1 MGEHREFYETGPD
14 PRFIGHLIK
23 LSSNMKRFLLVFC
36 VVGFHYAAAQSS
48 KMPGYRQ
55 KLQSRLQ
62 QVDQT
67 IQKGPFAA
75 SWDSLNHYRIPT
87 WYLDAKFGIFIHW
100 GVYSVPAF
108 GSEWYP
114 RQMYLPGNAVF
125 KHHVDVYGPQSK
137 FGYKDFIPQFTAS
150 KFDAAK
156 WAKLFHD
163 AGAKFVVPVGE
174 HHDGFPM
181 YDSDLTEY
189 SAAKM
194 GPHRDVV
201 GQLEKAVR
209 SQGMNFGVSS
219 HRAEHWFFFNGGGK
233 FDSDVKDPKYSDFY
247 GPAQS
252 DGLPHQD
259 PDKDRAEL
267 TDKPTNAYLDDWLAR
282 SAEIVDKYNPDLVW
296 FDWWIERPAFKPYL
310 QRFAA
315 FYYDHNAARQQGA
328 AINYKFKAFPEKA
341 AVLDIERGQEGDIR
355 PIYWQTDTSISNK
368 SWGYIENDTFKT
380 PEFILGMLVDIVS
393 KNGALLLNIG
403 PDKDGVIPQQAQDIL
418 LAMGKWLAASG
429 DAVYGTRPWKIYGEG
444 PTKTAAGS
452 FKDTDTKPYTP
463 ADIRF
468 TTKNATLYAIALA
481 TPADGVVHVKSLAK
495 GAKDAPAAITNV
507 LRLGSSQKVT
517 WQQSA
522 GELTIH
528 SAPGPASQ
536 YPLAFQIK
544 FKSLGRAG
552 PQTRV

>member
-1 MGEHREFYETGPD
+1 M
-14 PRFIGHLIK
+14 PRLLIL
-23 LSSNMKRFLLVFC
+23 LSLLLPQLIS
-36 VVGFHYAAAQSS
+36 AQSS
-48 KMPGYRQ
+48 KMPGYSQ
-55 KLQSRLQ
+55 ALASRLE

-67 IQKGPFAA
+67 IQKGPFQPT
-75 SWDSLNHYRIPT
+75 WPSLENYSVPA

-114 RQMYLPGNAVF
+114 RQMYLPGSPVF
-125 KHHVDVYGPQSK
+125 QHHIATYGPQTK
-137 FGYKDFIPQFTAS
+137 FGYKDFIPQFTAA
-150 KFDAAK
+150 KFDAAQ

-201 GQLEKAVR
+201 SELEKAVR
-209 SQGMNFGVSS
+209 GEGLHFGVSS
-219 HRAEHWFFFNGGGK
+219 HRAEHWFFFNGGNK
-233 FDSDVKDPKYSDFY
+233 FPSDVQDPQFSDFY
-247 GPAQS
+247 GPARS
-252 DGLPHQD
+252 DGMEHAN

-267 TDKPTNAYLDDWLAR
+267 PDMPSKAYLDDWLAR
-282 SAEIVDKYNPDLVW
+282 SAEIVDKYNPDLMW

-328 AINYKFKAFPEKA
+328 VINYKFEAYPAKA

-403 PDKDGVIPQQAQDIL
+403 PDKEGVIPSQAQEIL
-418 LAMGKWLAASG
+418 LAMGKWLAVSG
-429 DAVYGTRPWKIYGEG
+429 DAIYGTRPWKIYGEG

-468 TTKNATLYAIALA
+468 TAKNGTLYAIALA
-481 TPADGVVHVKSLAK
+481 TPADGVVHIKTLAK
-495 GAKDAPAAITNV
+495 QKINAIT
-507 LRLGSSQKVT
+507 RLGSDQPVT
-517 WQQSA
+517 WEQA
-522 GELTIH
+522 GGELIIH
-528 SAPGPASQ
+528 SAPGAASQ
-536 YPLAFQIK
+536 YPVAFEIK
-544 FKSLGRAG
+544 
-552 PQTRV
+552 

>member
-1 MGEHREFYETGPD
+1 
-14 PRFIGHLIK
+14 
-23 LSSNMKRFLLVFC
+23 
-36 VVGFHYAAAQSS
+36 
-48 KMPGYRQ
+48 MPGYSQ
-55 KLQSRLQ
+55 ALASRLA

-67 IQKGPFAA
+67 IKKGPFQPTWPA
-75 SWDSLNHYRIPT
+75 LENYRVPA

-114 RQMYLPGNAVF
+114 RQMYLPGSPVF
-125 KHHVDVYGPQSK
+125 QHHVATYGPPTK
-137 FGYKDFIPQFTAS
+137 FGYKDFIPRFTAA
-150 KFDAAK
+150 KFDAAQ

-163 AGAKFVVPVGE
+163 SGAKFVVPVGE

-189 SAAKM
+189 SAVKM

-201 GQLEKAVR
+201 GELEKAVR
-209 SQGMNFGVSS
+209 RQGLHFGVSS
-219 HRAEHWFFFNGGGK
+219 HRAEHWFFFNGGNK
-233 FDSDVKDPKYSDFY
+233 FPSDVQDPQFSDFY

-252 DGLPHQD
+252 DGAAHAN

-267 TDKPTNAYLDDWLAR
+267 PNMPTKAYLDDWLAR
-282 SAEIVDKYNPDLVW
+282 SAEIVDKYFPDLVW

-328 AINYKFKAFPEKA
+328 VINYKFAAYPAKA
-341 AVLDIERGQEGDIR
+341 AVLDIERGQEGEIR
-355 PIYWQTDTSISNK
+355 PLYWQTDTSISNK

-380 PEFILGMLVDIVS
+380 PAFILGMLADIVS

-403 PDKDGVIPQQAQDIL
+403 PDKEGVIPSQAQDIL
-418 LAMGKWLAASG
+418 LAMGKWLAVSG
-429 DAVYGTRPWKIYGEG
+429 EAIYGTRPWKIYGEG

-468 TTKNATLYAIALA
+468 TTRNGALYAIALA
-481 TPADGVVHVKSLAK
+481 TPADGVVHIKALARQK
-495 GAKDAPAAITNV
+495 IHAIV
-507 LRLGSSQKVT
+507 RLGSTPPVT
-517 WQQSA
+517 WNQSA
-522 GELTIH
+522 SELVIH
-528 SAPGPASQ
+528 SAPGAASQ
-536 YPLAFQIK
+536 YPLAFEIK
-544 FKSLGRAG
+544 
-552 PQTRV
+552 

>member
-1 MGEHREFYETGPD
+1 
-14 PRFIGHLIK
+14 
-23 LSSNMKRFLLVFC
+23 MKRVLLIVAIVCTQFLQ
-36 VVGFHYAAAQSS
+36 AQSS
-48 KMPGYRQ
+48 KMPGYQQ
-55 KLQSRLQ
+55 KLESRLQ

-75 SWDSLNHYRIPT
+75 SWDSLGHYQIPT

-108 GSEWYP
+108 ESEWYP
-114 RQMYLPGNAVF
+114 RMMYLPGSAVF
-125 KHHVDVYGPQSK
+125 KHHVDVYGPQAK
-137 FGYKDFIPQFTAS
+137 FGYKDFIPQFTAA
-150 KFDAAK
+150 KFDAAR
-156 WAKLFHD
+156 WAQLFHD
-163 AGAKFVVPVGE
+163 SGAKFVVPVGE

-189 SAAKM
+189 SAVKM

-201 GQLEKAVR
+201 GELEKAVR
-209 SQGMNFGVSS
+209 SQGLNFGVSS
-219 HRAEHWFFFNGGGK
+219 HRAEHWFFYNGGMK
-233 FDSDVKDPKYSDFY
+233 FDSDVKDPQNSDFY
-247 GPAQS
+247 GPAMS
-252 DGLPHQD
+252 DGKPHKD

-267 TDKPTNAYLDDWLAR
+267 ADMPTKAYLDDWLAR

-296 FDWWIERPAFKPYL
+296 FDWWIERPAFKSYL

-328 AINYKFKAFPEKA
+328 AINYKFNAFPANA

-368 SWGYIENDTFKT
+368 SWGYIEHDTFKT

-403 PDKDGVIPQQAQDIL
+403 PDKEGVIPQQAQDIL

-468 TTKNATLYAIALA
+468 TTKNGALYAIALA
-481 TPADGVVHVKSLAK
+481 TPADGVVHIKSLAK
-495 GAKDAPAAITNV
+495 GAKYASGAVANV
-507 LRLGSSQKVT
+507 SRLGSSQAAT
-517 WQQSA
+517 WQQTGSD
-522 GELTIH
+522 LTIH
-528 SAPGPASQ
+528 SAPGEASE
-536 YPLAFQIK
+536 YPVAFEIT
-544 FKSLGRAG
+544 FKK
-552 PQTRV
+552 

>member
-1 MGEHREFYETGPD
+1 MNLKKTV
-14 PRFIGHLIK
+14 
-23 LSSNMKRFLLVFC
+23 SSTVLFLLGC
-36 VVGFHYAAAQSS
+36 GISMAQSN
-48 KMPGYRQ
+48 KMPGYQ
-55 KLQSRLQ
+55 EKLKSRLDE
-62 QVDQT
+62 VERT
-67 IQKGPFAA
+67 IQKGPFQPSWA
-75 SWDSLNHYRIPT
+75 SLENYKVPA

-100 GVYSVPAF
+100 GVYSVPAY

-114 RQMYLPGNAVF
+114 RQMYLSDNDIF
-125 KHHVDVYGPQSK
+125 KHHVATYGSQAK

-150 KFDAAK
+150 KFDPAK

-163 AGAKFVVPVGE
+163 SGAKFVVPVGE

-194 GPHRDVV
+194 GPHRDIIAA
-201 GQLEKAVR
+201 LEKSVR
-209 SQGMNFGVSS
+209 AQGLYFGVSS
-219 HRAEHWFFFNGGGK
+219 HRAEHWFFFNGGTK

-252 DGLPHQD
+252 DGKPHKNLD
-259 PDKDRAEL
+259 DDHAEVP
-267 TDKPTNAYLDDWLAR
+267 DKPTNAYLDDWLAR

-310 QRFAA
+310 QKFAA
-315 FYYDHNAARQQGA
+315 FYYDHNAASKNGA
-328 AINYKFKAFPEKA
+328 VINYKFKAYPEKA
-341 AVLDIERGQEGDIR
+341 AVLDIERGQEGEIR
-355 PIYWQTDTSISNK
+355 PLYWQTDTSISNK

-403 PDKDGVIPQQAQDIL
+403 PDKEGVIPHQAQDIL
-418 LAMGKWLAASG
+418 LSMGKWLSASG
-429 DAVYGTRPWKIYGEG
+429 DSIYGTRPWKIYGEG

-468 TTKNATLYAIALA
+468 TTKGSTLYAIALA
-481 TPADGVVHVKSLAK
+481 TPADGVVRIKSLAK
-495 GAKDAPAAITNV
+495 GAKYAPAAIASVT
-507 LRLGSSQKVT
+507 RLGSPNKVT
-517 WQQSA
+517 FQQSA
-522 GELTIH
+522 GELLIH
-528 SAPGPASQ
+528 SDPGPASQ
-536 YPLAFQIK
+536 YPVAFQIN
-544 FKSLGRAG
+544 FKN
-552 PQTRV
+552 